1 MVTEAIPI
9 IRANYLTLFLA
20 ILEESGVDCGACL
33 QQFNLPT
40 TLHDSSNG
48 YLALKPVL
56 SFLNCV
62 VRDRDIDGFILRVS
76 NRLSVSDFAAD
87 LRCAVA
93 SAPSLQSAL
102 FRFYELS
109 DREQSTAHFRLV
121 PAGDAVRICCTLGP
135 GPSPGTSHFGE
146 WLQIMTLSALVRRFA
161 GDRWTPSEI
170 ALQSQR
176 APGEGLRRVFPRT
189 SFVTGQAETCV
200 TFPISLLRLASTGNP
215 WAQGSAGSQCAAPS
229 PSTWDFATSLR
240 AILRSYLC
248 DGYPDISL
256 AARIVGCSIRTLQR
270 RLKDCRLS
278 FSDVVQQARFDV
290 AAQLLRA
297 PGTQV
302 IEAAYA
308 VGYSDPSH
316 FARAFRR
323 VAGISPKQFQI
334 HAVRDPV

>member
-1 MVTEAIPI
+1 MVTEPIPI

-40 TLHDSSNG
+40 TLHDRPKG
-48 YLALKPVL
+48 YLPLKPVL
-56 SFLNCV
+56 SFVQCA
-62 VRDRDIDGFILRVS
+62 VRGGDLDRFIQRIG
-76 NRLSVSDFAAD
+76 NRLSVTDFAAD
-87 LRCAVA
+87 LRSAA
-93 SAPSLQSAL
+93 GHAPSLQSAL
-102 FRFYELS
+102 QGFCELA
-109 DREQSTAHFRLV
+109 DREQSTARYRID
-121 PAGDAVRICCTLGP
+121 PAGDAVRVCCFLGD
-135 GPSPGTSHFGE
+135 GLMSDFDCFGE
-146 WLQIMTLSALVRRFA
+146 WLQILTLCALVRRFA
-161 GDRWTPSEI
+161 GNRWAPSEI
-170 ALQSQR
+170 ALRSPR
-176 APGEGLRRVFPRT
+176 APGECSRRVFPGT
-189 SFVTGQAETCV
+189 SLVTGQAETCV
-200 TFPISLLRLASTGNP
+200 TLPVSLLRQAANGNHA
-215 WAQGSAGSQCAAPS
+215 AQGRKGRRFPAPG
-229 PSTWDFATSLR
+229 PATWDFATSLR